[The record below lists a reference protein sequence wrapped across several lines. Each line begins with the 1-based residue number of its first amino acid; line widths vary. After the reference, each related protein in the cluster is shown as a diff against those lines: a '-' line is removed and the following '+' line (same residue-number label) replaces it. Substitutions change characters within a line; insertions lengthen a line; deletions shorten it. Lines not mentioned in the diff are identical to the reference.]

1 MAELKIKQEVVEE
14 EEVRLSTSGE
24 RMGEED
30 AGKAESDVDS
40 DIFDDEYLDEY
51 CEMTNMLEPM
61 TILKELFYTDE
72 MVKRHY
78 EKLSDE
84 DKAHFDQMKELAE
97 RIKQETGDYSLIEDV
112 MY

>member
-1 MAELKIKQEVVEE
+1 
-14 EEVRLSTSGE
+14 
-24 RMGEED
+24 MGEEA

-51 CEMTNMLEPM
+51 CEMTNMPEPM
-61 TILKELFYTDE
+61 TISKELFYTDE

-78 EKLSDE
+78 KKLSDE

-97 RIKQETGDYSLIEDV
+97 RIKLGITV
-112 MY
+112 